1 MSRNIIIVQWLCLCL
16 VFKFRPTLR
25 QFFVPKLYPIFV
37 FRVCH
42 GTRTSSPL
50 LPPTKS
56 LAWRLR
62 YSEHKPLHICCCVLW
77 DVICEHPIRIV
88 CRRGRKTLGIKGSS
102 RTKIKACFLGN
113 FSFSGFLLLYSTI
126 QIIFI
131 TTVNIG
137 TVFFAD
143 VRAKVLQVMTER
155 VCHCF
160 SIPIP
165 PSQFL
170 KSIFIF

>member
-1 MSRNIIIVQWLCLCL
+1 MDNVQL
-16 VFKFRPTLR
+16 VLEFRPNFR
-25 QFFVPKLYPIFV
+25 QFLLFSFANFLFM
-37 FRVCH
+37 FFLVCH
-42 GTRTSSPL
+42 GTRTSP
-50 LPPTKS
+50 LPPLSNS
-56 LAWRLR
+56 LAWTFR
-62 YSEHKPLHICCCVLW
+62 YSEENPLQMHICCCLW
-77 DVICEHPIRIV
+77 WGVICEHPIRLV

-102 RTKIKACFLGN
+102 RTKMKACFLSN
-113 FSFSGFLLLYSTI
+113 FSFSGFPLLYSTI

-165 PSQFL
+165 PLNF
-170 KSIFIF
+170 